1 MCLIKF
7 VETIETH
14 FMFNNYLSGNSA
26 AHEVIR
32 KNMVQTERPQMTIH
46 HGACALHARS
56 VSLHA
61 PCTCQSTRETTHTR
75 THRHTFPHTHETC
88 QHKHAYTHSNM
99 ISTAFPLQQCFRER
113 TLLLRLYEY
122 CLSWLYICSSRSS
135 LVAIVS
141 RLWAVRPGVRIP
153 VVGRR
158 FLPVPRRPH
167 VLCGTP
173 SLLFKDYQVPGFF
186 HGGKAAKVCD
196 LN

>member
-1 MCLIKF
+1 MLYVKKFSHLWQYLSEFFLEWEMCLIKF

-113 TLLLRLYEY
+113 TSVLHIRILPLLL
-122 CLSWLYICSSRSS
+122 S
-135 LVAIVS
+135 VK
-141 RLWAVRPGVRIP
+141 PGRI
-153 VVGRR
+153 
-158 FLPVPRRPH
+158 
-167 VLCGTP
+167 
-173 SLLFKDYQVPGFF
+173 
-186 HGGKAAKVCD
+186 
-196 LN
+196 